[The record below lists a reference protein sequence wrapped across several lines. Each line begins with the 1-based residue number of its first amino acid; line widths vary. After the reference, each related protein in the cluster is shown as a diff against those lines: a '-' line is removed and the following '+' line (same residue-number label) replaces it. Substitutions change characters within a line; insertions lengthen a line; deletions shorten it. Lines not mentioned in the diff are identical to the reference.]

1 MKSALRHA
9 LAAALDSM
17 LESHP
22 SAEDAFVPLS
32 DVMRLAAL
40 AKVDARLMCSIR
52 PSDDTLVLMLTT
64 SDPAPVLALHDLGT
78 VEQGA
83 LGHLLAERRQ
93 VAEATWE
100 YKESISRVETVFFV
114 RLEAGGR
121 HRDLDINWQASL
133 ILTLGWR
140 EDFRPDE
147 AAEALVHGEDLAK
160 ALADLVGIEG
170 RW

>member
-1 MKSALRHA
+1 MKSALRYA
-9 LAAALDSM
+9 IAAALDSM

-22 SAEDAFVPLS
+22 SAEEAFVPLS
-32 DVMRLAAL
+32 DVVRFAAL
-40 AKVDARLMCSIR
+40 AKVNARLMCSVR
-52 PSDDTLVLMLTT
+52 PSDDTLALRLTT
-64 SDPAPVLALHDLGT
+64 SDPAPILALHNLGPF
-78 VEQGA
+78 EHGA
-83 LGHLLAERRQ
+83 LGRLLSERRQ
-93 VAEATWE
+93 VDEATWE
-100 YKESISRVETVFFV
+100 YKESISHVQAVFFV

-147 AAEALVHGEDLAK
+147 AAEVLVHGKDLAK